1 LNNYGVM
8 MKRITLFSIIL
19 IFGAA
24 FAQESVKTQTSTTG
38 RFGDRSPAS
47 RYILSTTSDAL
58 LMTVKVWGEVQKP
71 GLYDVPIG
79 TDLIELISSAGGP
92 TEAAQLSKIKIIHGS
107 EKKGRGQVMKIN
119 VKEFLETGDLSMIP
133 EIKPDDTIIVPMKP
147 SQYVRVSLSWTQQLM
162 SLIQAYALA
171 DWYLT
176 RP

>member
-1 LNNYGVM
+1 
-8 MKRITLFSIIL
+8 MKRFTILAIIL
-19 IFGAA
+19 FLLGTV
-24 FAQESVKTQTSTTG
+24 FAQESYRTQPTSTG
-38 RFGDRSPAS
+38 RYSDKPSAS
-47 RYILSTTSDAL
+47 RYILSSTSDAL

-79 TDLIELISSAGGP
+79 TDLVEMISSAGGP
-92 TEAAQLSKIKIIHGS
+92 TEAAQLSKIRIIHGS
-107 EKKGRGQVMKIN
+107 SEDSEGMVTKID
-119 VKEFLETGDLSMIP
+119 VKEFLATGDNSLIP
-133 EIKPDDTIIVPMKP
+133 EIKPNDTIIVPMKP